1 MYVDREQQE
10 KYIIVTDTAKDY
22 LILQD
27 TPILLHETLRSVY
40 KVDVHISAH
49 LRLNLI
55 TIKCNV

>member
-49 LRLNLI
+49 LRLKLV
-55 TIKCNV
+55 TI